1 MRVTFT
7 DDKGTEETL
16 TSAPTVAVAAVA
28 PSAPVGIAVATA
40 AGRERELTVSWSAP
54 QSDGGSEVTGYRV
67 QWKSGTEAYDGS
79 QASTRQAVLGDAAA
93 EAGATA
99 EDRVAPVLAGAAVD
113 GTVLTLTFSEA
124 LDTDSKPAAGAF
136 TVTVADT
143 ARGVDGVALSGSAVE
158 LTLASAVAADE
169 TVTVGYAVPSDAD
182 AARIEDAAGNDA
194 ASFTGEA
201 AANRTE
207 APNAAPTGLPE
218 ISGTP
223 EVGEEL
229 TASAAAI
236 TDEDGLDNA
245 IFAYQW
251 LANDGTDD
259 TEIAG
264 ATGSTHEVAPA
275 EVGKTLKVRVTF
287 TDDKGTEETLTSAAT
302 VAVAAR
308 APDAPGGLTV
318 ATAAGREG
326 ELDVSWVA
334 PESDGGSEV
343 TGYKVQW
350 KSGTEA
356 YDGSQASTR
365 QAVESDPALLSHTIT
380 GLTVGTAY
388 TVRVL
393 AVNAVGDGAAAEVE
407 ATAAGPGGAGA
418 RGRVRG
424 RDRADSHLLRGA
436 GCGFEAG
443 GGCAFAVS
451 VAGDARTVDAVA
463 LSGSAVTLTL
473 ASAVASGETVT
484 VGYTVPTG
492 ADAAPLKDAA
502 GNAAA
507 GFSGE
512 AVANATP
519 APQNIAPT
527 GLPAIGG
534 PAEVG
539 EVLTASVDGIADADG
554 LDNVTFAYRWLA
566 NDGTDDTEVAGATGA
581 THEVAPEQVG
591 QTLKVRVTFTDD
603 KGTEETLVSAATE
616 VVTVRLTAAFENVPS
631 EHDGASIFTF
641 RVRFSEVPALS
652 YTVLR
657 DESFAVTGGEVDK
670 ARRVDGR
677 NDLREIHVEPTG
689 YDDVTVTLAG
699 GRACGTDGA
708 ICTDDGRALSNTLSA
723 TVQGPPALNV
733 ADARAVE
740 GEDATL
746 DFVVTLSR
754 AASGTV
760 SVDYATADG
769 SATAGDDYSVASGT
783 LTFAAGETT
792 KPVSVAVLDDAV
804 NDGEETFTLTLS
816 NPAGAWIEDGEA
828 SGTIENSDPLPT
840 AWTARFGRSVATHL
854 LDALEARLE
863 TASGSYVRL
872 GGHQLGGAPD
882 VKEAVE
888 RLAPDNNLSL
898 WEEAEVADAV
908 GRDVTVKELLL
919 GSAFHLVSNP
929 DAAATGPRLSAWGRV
944 ATSGFD
950 GQEDKLSLNGTVT
963 TATLGVDG
971 VWKHWLTGVALAYSE
986 GDGSFTQV
994 EAAGGDLA
1002 SSLTSVHPYVA
1013 YALSDRV
1020 RLWGMVGYGSGSL
1033 QLKLAEQH
1041 AMDTDLTMT
1050 MGALGVRGSLLE
1062 PSQPQGGLAL
1072 ALRSD
1077 VLWLRMDSAAG
1088 EGADGAG
1095 KLATESDVSRLRLV
1109 LEGSR
1114 PISLAAGGSLIP
1126 TLEVGLRHDSG
1137 DAETGSGVEV
1147 GGRLRYTSAWGL
1159 SIEAAV
1165 RGLLAHE
1172 ASDYQEWGASGALR
1186 FDPGQQGRL
1195 G

>member
-350 KSGTEA
+350 KSGTEV

-407 ATAAGPGGAGA
+407 ATVQDRVAPVLAAASVNGTVLILTFSEALDAGSKPA
-418 RGRVRG
+418 
-424 RDRADSHLLRGA
+424 AD
-436 GCGFEAG
+436 
-443 GGCAFAVS
+443 AFAVS
-451 VAGDARTVDAVA
+451 VEGAARTVDAVA
-463 LSGSAVTLTL
+463 LSGSAVELTL
-473 ASAVASGETVT
+473 ASAAASGETVT
-484 VGYTVPTG
+484 VAYTVPTG

-652 YTVLR
+652 YKVLR

-769 SATAGDDYSVASGT
+769 SATAGDDYKRGERHADFRCGRDDE
-783 LTFAAGETT
+783 AG
-792 KPVSVAVLDDAV
+792 
-804 NDGEETFTLTLS
+804 
-816 NPAGAWIEDGEA
+816 
-828 SGTIENSDPLPT
+828 
-840 AWTARFGRSVATHL
+840 
-854 LDALEARLE
+854 
-863 TASGSYVRL
+863 
-872 GGHQLGGAPD
+872 
-882 VKEAVE
+882 
-888 RLAPDNNLSL
+888 
-898 WEEAEVADAV
+898 V
-908 GRDVTVKELLL
+908 GRGARRRGERRRGDVHADPVQ
-919 GSAFHLVSNP
+919 P
-929 DAAATGPRLSAWGRV
+929 CRRLDRRRR
-944 ATSGFD
+944 
-950 GQEDKLSLNGTVT
+950 GQR
-963 TATLGVDG
+963 
-971 VWKHWLTGVALAYSE
+971 H
-986 GDGSFTQV
+986 
-994 EAAGGDLA
+994 
-1002 SSLTSVHPYVA
+1002 H
-1013 YALSDRV
+1013 R
-1020 RLWGMVGYGSGSL
+1020 
-1033 QLKLAEQH
+1033 EQ
-1041 AMDTDLTMT
+1041 
-1050 MGALGVRGSLLE
+1050 
-1062 PSQPQGGLAL
+1062 
-1072 ALRSD
+1072 
-1077 VLWLRMDSAAG
+1077 
-1088 EGADGAG
+1088 
-1095 KLATESDVSRLRLV
+1095 
-1109 LEGSR
+1109 
-1114 PISLAAGGSLIP
+1114 
-1126 TLEVGLRHDSG
+1126 
-1137 DAETGSGVEV
+1137 
-1147 GGRLRYTSAWGL
+1147 
-1159 SIEAAV
+1159 
-1165 RGLLAHE
+1165 
-1172 ASDYQEWGASGALR
+1172 
-1186 FDPGQQGRL
+1186 
-1195 G
+1195 